1 MEIQKDIQRER
12 LFYIDYLAYFT
23 GQVTRKDLVTRFG
36 ISEPAATKDLSL
48 YADLAPGMLEYD
60 VRQRRYA
67 YAGGH
72 PYFEHSVD
80 QALFALAGGGAL
92 ALDPEHGKRIPS
104 WVHYSIK
111 RKVSLQL
118 VAKITRAICQ
128 HRKIEASYFS
138 TTSGD
143 TKRVLSPLALVNDGL
158 RWHIRCYDH
167 TKHFDFGDF
176 VLGRFMEV
184 SEAEDS
190 EIRITQDEGWTG
202 AVTLK
207 LAPHPKSR
215 HPESIRIDYD
225 IEGASKE
232 VTLRTCLVGYFL
244 HQWPVDTTYHGTEDP
259 AKKHLFLTNRE
270 DLEALGVPKW
280 CFEQEKVFNGSESI
294 AHQ

>member
-1 MEIQKDIQRER
+1 MEIQKEIQRER

-23 GQVTRKDLVTRFG
+23 GQVTRKDLVARFG

-48 YADLAPGMLEYD
+48 YADLVPGMLEYD
-60 VRQRRYA
+60 VRQRCYV
-67 YAGGH
+67 YAGGKPH
-72 PYFEHSVD
+72 FEHLVD
-80 QALFALAGGGAL
+80 QALFALAGAGAL
-92 ALDPEHGKRIPS
+92 ALDPGHGKRMPS

-111 RKVSLQL
+111 RQVKLEL
-118 VAKITRAICQ
+118 VAAITRAIYQ

-143 TKRVLSPLALVNDGL
+143 TERVLSPLALVNDGL

-167 TKHFDFGDF
+167 TAHFEFRDF
-176 VLGRFMEV
+176 VLGRFMAA

-190 EIRITQDEGWTG
+190 EIRLDQDEGWTG

-207 LAPHPKSR
+207 LAPHPKSK

-225 IEGASKE
+225 IEGTSKE

-244 HQWPVDTTYHGTEDP
+244 RQWPIDTTHTASEDP
-259 AKKHLFLTNRE
+259 AKKHLFLTNRA
-270 DLEALGVPKW
+270 DLEALGVPQW
-280 CFEQEKVFNGSESI
+280 CFDEKKELNHTGTM
-294 AHQ
+294 AHS